1 MIDKL
6 DAAFRFQ
13 QEALNLRNQRQSVLA
28 ANIAN
33 ADTPGFKARDYDFA
47 STLSQTMQRGAGGA
61 QAPWVLTTTS
71 ARHLPAE
78 APSGTSDRDLMYRI
92 PTQSSIDGNSVE
104 MDTERVAF
112 ADNTVGYQS
121 DLTVMTSKIKTML
134 AAIQQ

>member
-1 MIDKL
+1 MPIRP
-6 DAAFRFQ
+6 A
-13 QEALNLRNQRQSVLA
+13 S
-28 ANIAN
+28 
-33 ADTPGFKARDYDFA
+33 ARDYDFA
-47 STLSQTMQRGAGGA
+47 STLSQTMQRGGAGGA
-61 QAPWVLTTTS
+61 QGGSVLTTTS